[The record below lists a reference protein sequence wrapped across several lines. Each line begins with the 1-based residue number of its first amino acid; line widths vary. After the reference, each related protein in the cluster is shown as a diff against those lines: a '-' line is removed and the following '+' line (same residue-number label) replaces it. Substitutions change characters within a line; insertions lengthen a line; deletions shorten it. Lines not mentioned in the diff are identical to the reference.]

1 MTVTCSN
8 LKLGKDSETLA
19 SMPAAC
25 ITEFIG
31 TFFLV
36 FTVYLT
42 VAQGAF
48 LAPLAIGTSLGVMVY
63 MGGHVSGA
71 HYNPAVTLAL
81 GLSCRHSHDARFAH
95 FTWINLGLYV
105 GSQCVGGILAALI
118 GYALTGSALVWSPEA
133 GTRGVGPAFVAEVLY
148 TFALASVVLNV
159 ATSKTNHCP
168 GGGGQRQDGPT
179 AFFGFCIGMT
189 VFVGAVSIGQ
199 ISGCVLNPAVGTG
212 IILTHAFFG
221 GGMKAMS
228 NIALY
233 WAGPCVGGAL
243 AAAVYFLTNPKEYA
257 KSDEGDS
264 KA

>member
-1 MTVTCSN
+1 MAVKCTNPPFGMDQVKS
-8 LKLGKDSETLA
+8 LP
-19 SMPAAC
+19 PAL

-71 HYNPAVTLAL
+71 HYNPAVTVGIAL
-81 GLSCRHSHDARFAH
+81 TCRGSKFKPSIS
-95 FTWINLGLYV
+95 WMSVGLYIGTQV
-105 GSQCVGGILAALI
+105 VAGILAGLI
-118 GYALTGSALVWSPEA
+118 GYGLTGSGNVWSPAA
-133 GTRGVGPAFVAEVLY
+133 GARGVGPAFCAEVLY
-148 TFALASVVLNV
+148 TFALVSVVLNV
-159 ATSKTNHCP
+159 ATTDETS
-168 GGGGQRQDGPT
+168 GGN
-179 AFFGFCIGMT
+179 AFFGFAIGMT

-221 GGMKAMS
+221 GGTQALAS
-228 NIALY
+228 IWLY
-233 WAGPCVGGAL
+233 WLGPLCGAAL
-243 AAAVYFLTNPKEYA
+243 AAAIYFITNPQEYKEA
-257 KSDEGDS
+257 AGEKSES
-264 KA
+264 EKV